1 MNEKKSIQELTI
13 KNNFMFGAVMLNPEN
28 CKETLERCL
37 GIEIERVEVDKEK
50 SIVYNPEFKG
60 VRLDIYAKD
69 ENNSHYNVEMQ
80 VLRKPA
86 IEKRARYYHGQI
98 DMEILL
104 SGLSYKEL
112 PDTYVIFICDFDP
125 YGKGKYRY
133 TRKAICEEEPEL
145 LMEDGAHT
153 IFLST
158 KGTNKD
164 EVPPELVRF
173 LEFVGT
179 PLQDSDK
186 NFNDDLI
193 RKLQKSIREVKASR
207 EMGAR
212 YMTFEEYLKEER
224 EEAREEGRQEGR
236 QEGERNKMK
245 ELVKK
250 KLEKGQSVEQ
260 IADALEETVET
271 IQEIVDEI

>member
-69 ENNSHYNVEMQ
+69 ENNTHYNVEMQ

-133 TRKAICEEEPEL
+133 TRRAICEEEPEL

-158 KGTNKD
+158 KGKNIN

-179 PLQDSDK
+179 PLQDSNRD
-186 NFNDDLI
+186 FNDDFI
-193 RKLQKSIREVKASR
+193 RKLQDSIREVKASR

-224 EEAREEGRQEGR
+224 EEAREEGA
-236 QEGERNKMK
+236 RNK
-245 ELVKK
+245 LISQVKK
-250 KLEKGQSVEQ
+250 KHAKGQSVEQ
-260 IADALEETVET
+260 IAEALEETVE
-271 IQEIVDEI
+271 IVQEIIDELSNV